1 VRGLVAALGISICAN
16 AGATTIVAIWTP
28 SRIVIAGDSL
38 VNVNWTSKDGSR
50 HHRTWNDCK
59 IRRFGSNYISAA
71 GNYHIQTVGFD
82 VWETAAR
89 ACGSSTRVDECA
101 AGFTSALRKVLTP
114 VVGARSVY
122 LTVLVAGMEDG
133 APALNH
139 ITFTGTPGAR
149 LTVWSESFRQGRQT
163 WGRVILGERGA
174 IDRYERDAESTMTQG
189 IQEQALSLVR
199 VEARALPQTIGAPF
213 SVLTIGGTGERWI
226 NPGCCPSS
234 CPK

>member
-1 VRGLVAALGISICAN
+1 MRKLVAALGIVLCSQ

-38 VNVNWTSKDGSR
+38 VNVRWTGENGSPR
-50 HHRTWNDCK
+50 HKTWNDCK
-59 IRRFGSNYISAA
+59 IRKFGSNYISAA
-71 GNYHIQTVGFD
+71 GNYHIQTAGFD

-89 ACGSSTRVDECA
+89 TCGSSTNVDGCA
-101 AGFTSALRKVLTP
+101 ARFMAELRRVLAP
-114 VVGARSVY
+114 VVGVHEVY
-122 LTVLVAGMEDG
+122 LSVLVAGVENG
-133 APALNH
+133 APALDH
-139 ITFTGTPGAR
+139 ITLTGTPQGR
-149 LTVWSESFRQGRQT
+149 LNVRSESFRRGKQT

-174 IDRYERDAESTMTQG
+174 IDRYERSAASTVTQG

-199 VEARALPQTIGAPF
+199 VEARDRPQEIAAPF
-213 SVLTIGGTGERWI
+213 SVLTISDSGERWI

>member
-1 VRGLVAALGISICAN
+1 MA
-16 AGATTIVAIWTP
+16 
-28 SRIVIAGDSL
+28 IAGDSL
-38 VNVNWTSKDGSR
+38 INVNWTGKNGVP
-50 HHRTWNDCK
+50 HHKTWNDCK
-59 IRRFGSNYISAA
+59 IRKFGSNYIAAA
-71 GNYHIQTVGFD
+71 GNYHIQTAGFD
-82 VWETAAR
+82 VWDTAAR
-89 ACGSSTRVDECA
+89 ACGSPAGVGECA
-101 AGFTSALRKVLTP
+101 ARFTSALREALTP
-114 VVGARSVY
+114 VGGVRSVY
-122 LTVLVAGMEDG
+122 LTVLVAGIEDG

-149 LTVWSESFRQGRQT
+149 LSVWSESFRQGKRT

-174 IDRYERDAESTMTQG
+174 IDQYERNALSTVTQG

-213 SVLTIGGTGERWI
+213 SVLTIGAAGARWI